1 MGVKYKQNKTNPGF
15 SDLCK
20 GTKKKSKLK
29 EQLMT
34 KLKISKDQSYLFG
47 LNIGSLKRN
56 ENIKS
61 KTIVKKGHVK
71 GVIFARWPHPQNYYY
86 PHPGS
91 PTQFPYL

>member
-1 MGVKYKQNKTNPGF
+1 MGVKYKQNKTYPGF

-29 EQLMT
+29 ELT
-34 KLKISKDQSYLFG
+34 ELKISKDQSYLFG

-71 GVIFARWPHPQNYYY
+71 GVIFAHWPRPQNYYY

-91 PTQFPYL
+91 PIQFPYL